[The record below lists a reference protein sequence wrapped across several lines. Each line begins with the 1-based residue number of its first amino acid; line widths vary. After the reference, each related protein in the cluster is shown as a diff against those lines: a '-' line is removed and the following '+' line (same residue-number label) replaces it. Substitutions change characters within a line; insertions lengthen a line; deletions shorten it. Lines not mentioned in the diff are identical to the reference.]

1 MTGIKINHIKIILV
15 EDGFNETDITF
26 QFTVWFDIC
35 TVFLPLRV
43 PLGKWNNNNENNL
56 KI

>member
-1 MTGIKINHIKIILV
+1 MTGIIKIILV
-15 EDGFNETDITF
+15 VDGFNETDITF
-26 QFTVWFDIC
+26 QFTVWFDLFA
-35 TVFLPLRV
+35 VFLPLRV

>member
-1 MTGIKINHIKIILV
+1 MTGIIKIILV

-26 QFTVWFDIC
+26 QFTVWFDLFA
-35 TVFLPLRV
+35 VFLPLRI
-43 PLGKWNNNNENNL
+43 PLGEWNNNNENNL